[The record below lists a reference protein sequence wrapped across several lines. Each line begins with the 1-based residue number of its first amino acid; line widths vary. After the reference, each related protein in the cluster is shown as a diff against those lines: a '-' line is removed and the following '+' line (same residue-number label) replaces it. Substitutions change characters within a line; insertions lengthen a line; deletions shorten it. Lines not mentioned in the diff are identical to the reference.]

1 MVVLMGHRGSAAVLC
16 LLTAGLLIAAF
27 LMVYDY
33 GMYSLADQ
41 QIESGLQASLSSV
54 LSGYDPDVMRELGL
68 FALCRSPELSALGR
82 DYLQLNL
89 QSPCPLL
96 RMTVEDYQLTYDP
109 ADSMKRKPV
118 LDRQIQE
125 LETYDGW
132 LSFGSDLLAFLAINP
147 LPSGTG
153 AEALNIEEDSD
164 SPKEGYTLWQLLA
177 PWPVQDWTNHRLNC
191 TEPGGTREASVPA
204 DLPADQENQEGP
216 PAWMIGTLDEGQI
229 LSQYAK
235 DLKIRLTAGLKAGR
249 ERLLRSSYI
258 MDQLDYMTAKA
269 ERPRYFSRSE
279 AEYVLW
285 GEAFDWDNVRQTAFR
300 LLLFRMALHCAYAFS
315 HNLSVEPSMRL
326 GAAVVKGFVDART
339 DVEALF
345 RGEKIPAFPGQ
356 AKYRISYRDH
366 LRLFLLM
373 QPEETQ
379 LSRLQDLLEANLRH
393 WGHRMPPEESVL
405 ASFYTKIRAAAV
417 VRITL
422 WPIGSVT
429 LRRQG
434 EMGYDVPFA
443 MVP

>member
-1 MVVLMGHRGSAAVLC
+1 MGHRGSAAVLC
-16 LLTAGLLIAAF
+16 LLTAGLLIMAF

-33 GMYSLADQ
+33 GLYSLADQ
-41 QIESGLQASLSSV
+41 QIENGLQASLSSV

-68 FALCRSPELSALGR
+68 FALHRSQELSDQGKA
-82 DYLQLNL
+82 YLQLNL

-96 RMTVEDYQLTYDP
+96 KMTVEDYQLMYDP
-109 ADSMKRKPV
+109 ADSIKQKQV

-125 LETYDGW
+125 LETYGGW
-132 LSFGSDLLAFLAINP
+132 LSFGGDLLAFLAINP

-153 AEALNIEEDSD
+153 GAALNVEEGEH
-164 SPKEGYTLWQLLA
+164 PTAEGYTLWQLLA
-177 PWPVQDWTNHRLNC
+177 PWPVQGWTNRRLSRM
-191 TEPGGTREASVPA
+191 EPSGTREATIA
-204 DLPADQENQEGP
+204 DTLPDDQENQEGS
-216 PAWMIGTLDEGQI
+216 PAWLLGKLNEGQV
-229 LSQYAK
+229 LSQYSQ
-235 DLKIRLTAGLKAGR
+235 DLKIRLAAGLKAGR

-269 ERPRYFSRSE
+269 ERQRYFSRSE

-300 LLLFRMALHCAYAFS
+300 LLLFRMVLHCAYQFS
-315 HNLSVEPSMRL
+315 HNPSVEPSMRL

-373 QPEETQ
+373 QPAETQ
-379 LSRLQDLLEANLRH
+379 LGRLQDLLEANLRH
-393 WGHRMPPEESVL
+393 WGHRILPAESL
-405 ASFYTKIRAAAV
+405 LESFYTKIRAVAV

-422 WPIGSVT
+422 WPIGSIS